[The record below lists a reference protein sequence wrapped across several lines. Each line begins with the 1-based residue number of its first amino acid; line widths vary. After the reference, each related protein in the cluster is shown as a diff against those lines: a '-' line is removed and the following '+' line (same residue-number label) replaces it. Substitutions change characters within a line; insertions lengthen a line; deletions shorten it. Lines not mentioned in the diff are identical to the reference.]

1 MEITVYESDNT
12 PHEIETRNEWG
23 REFREIVD
31 GKNGIDLEYW
41 YHDRGDGRYTR
52 DDEGLTLYASED
64 FCK

>member
-1 MEITVYESDNT
+1 MKITVYESDNT

-23 REFREIVD
+23 RECREIVEGAD
-31 GKNGIDLEYW
+31 HW
-41 YHDRGDGRYTR
+41 YHDMGDGRYVR